1 MTMLR
6 TTKRLLLAG
15 AALALAGG
23 MLAGGIA
30 PASAKD
36 LKAVGVTL
44 GSLGNPF
51 FVAMVQGAEAEA
63 KKINPNVKVNAAS
76 ADYDLNKQFTQ
87 IDNFVASGVDLILVN
102 AVDPKAIAP
111 AIKRAQAAG
120 IVVVAVDVAAAGAD
134 ATVQTNNVQAGEIAC
149 QFIVDKLGA
158 NGGKVIIQN
167 GPQVSSVIDRVN
179 GCKEVLGKNA
189 KIEIL
194 SSDQD
199 GKGSREGG
207 LNIMQGHLT
216 RYPQIDAVFTINDPQ
231 AVGSDLAAKQLG
243 RSEFIITSVDGAPDI
258 ETALKGNTL
267 VQASASQDPY
277 QIAVTAIDVGY
288 KIMNG
293 DKPADPMI
301 LMPSTLVTRDNI
313 AEYKGWQAPR

>member
-1 MTMLR
+1 ML
-6 TTKRLLLAG
+6 KQLLLAG
-15 AALALAGG
+15 AALAVAGG
-23 MLAGGIA
+23 A
-30 PASAKD
+30 ASAKD
-36 LKAVGVTL
+36 LNAIGITL

-51 FVAMVQGAEAEA
+51 FVALSQGAEAKA
-63 KKINPNVKVNAAS
+63 KEINPDVTVNTAS

-87 IDNFVASGVDLILVN
+87 IDNFIAAGVDMILLN
-102 AVDPKAIAP
+102 AADPQAIAP
-111 AIKRAQAAG
+111 AVKRAQAAG
-120 IVVVAVDVAAAGAD
+120 VVVVAVDVAAAGVD

-149 QFIVDKLGA
+149 QFIADKLGA
-158 NGGKVIIQN
+158 EGGKVIIQN
-167 GPQVSSVIDRVN
+167 GPQVGAVVDRVN
-179 GCKEVLGKNA
+179 GCKEVLGKNPN
-189 KIEIL
+189 IEIL
-194 SSDQD
+194 SDDQD

-216 RYPQIDAVFTINDPQ
+216 RFPEIDAVFTINDPQ

-277 QIAVTAIDVGY
+277 AMAQQAVEIGY

-293 DKPADPMI
+293 EKPAEPMV
-301 LMPSTLVTRDNI
+301 LMPSNLITRDNV
-313 AEYKGWQAPR
+313 AEYKGWSAPR

>member
-1 MTMLR
+1 ML
-6 TTKRLLLAG
+6 KQLLLAG
-15 AALALAGG
+15 AALAVATG
-23 MLAGGIA
+23 A
-30 PASAKD
+30 ASAKD
-36 LKAVGVTL
+36 LSSVGITL

-277 QIAVTAIDVGY
+277 KIAQTAVEVGY
-288 KIMNG
+288 KMMNG
-293 DKPADPMI
+293 EKPAETMI
-301 LMPSTLVTRDNI
+301 LLPSALITRDNVGD
-313 AEYKGWQAPR
+313 YKGWSAPR

>member
-1 MTMLR
+1 MF
-6 TTKRLLLAG
+6 KQLLLAG
-15 AALALAGG
+15 AALVVATGT
-23 MLAGGIA
+23 
-30 PASAKD
+30 ASAKE
-36 LKAVGVTL
+36 LNSIGITL
-44 GSLGNPF
+44 GTLGNPF
-51 FVAMVQGAEAEA
+51 FVAMTQGAEAEA
-63 KKINPNVKVNAAS
+63 KKINPSVKVNTAS

-87 IDNFVASGVDLILVN
+87 IDNFIASGVDLILIN
-102 AVDPKAIAP
+102 AADAKAIAP
-111 AIKRAQAAG
+111 AVKRAQAAG

-149 QFIVDKLGA
+149 QFIADKLGA
-158 NGGKVIIQN
+158 AGGKVIIQN

-179 GCKEVLGKNA
+179 GCKAVLAKNP

-216 RYPQIDAVFTINDPQ
+216 RFPQIDAVFTINDPQ

-277 QIAVTAIDVGY
+277 KIAQTAVDVGY

-293 DKPADPMI
+293 EKPADPMI
-301 LMPSTLVTRDNI
+301 LMESTLVTRDNV
-313 AEYKGWQAPR
+313 ADYKGWAAVR

>member
-1 MTMLR
+1 VV
-6 TTKRLLLAG
+6 KQLLLAG
-15 AALALAGG
+15 AALAVVTGSA
-23 MLAGGIA
+23 A
-30 PASAKD
+30 AKD
-36 LKAVGVTL
+36 LNSIGITL

-51 FVAMVQGAEAEA
+51 FVALSQGAEAKA
-63 KKINPNVKVNAAS
+63 KEINPNVTVNTAS

-87 IDNFVASGVDLILVN
+87 IDNFIASGVDMILLN
-102 AVDPKAIAP
+102 AADPKAIAP
-111 AIKRAQAAG
+111 AVKRAQAAG

-134 ATVQTNNVQAGEIAC
+134 ATVQTNNIQAGEIAC
-149 QFIVDKLGA
+149 QFIVDKLGE

-167 GPQVSSVIDRVN
+167 GPQVGAVVDRVN
-179 GCKEVLGKNA
+179 GCKEVLAKNP

-194 SSDQD
+194 SDDQD

-207 LNIMQGHLT
+207 LTIMQGHLT
-216 RYPQIDAVFTINDPQ
+216 RFPQIDAVFTINDPQ

-243 RSEFIITSVDGAPDI
+243 RSEFFITSVDGAPDI

-277 QIAVTAIDVGY
+277 KIAQTAVEVGY

-293 DKPADPMI
+293 ETPAEPMI
-301 LMPSTLVTRDNI
+301 LLPSELITRDNVGD
-313 AEYKGWQAPR
+313 YKGWSAPR